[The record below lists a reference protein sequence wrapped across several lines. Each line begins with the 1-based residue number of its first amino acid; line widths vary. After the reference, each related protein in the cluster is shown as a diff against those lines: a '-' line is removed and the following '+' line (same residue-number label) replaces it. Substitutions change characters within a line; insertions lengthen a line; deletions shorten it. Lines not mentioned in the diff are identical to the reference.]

1 MNYFNVFLS
10 ILTHQK
16 SVIDLNCTFFHQTI
30 CSFRTL
36 DVMAVPLPCDSSDAA
51 FAWFTEFQRSSILT
65 NGIVPEW
72 FHGIISRKAAEDE
85 LKCKPP
91 GYFLIRVSESRVGY
105 TLSYRAEDR
114 FRHFMIDV
122 LPDNQFI
129 IVGESTHY
137 RSLHDLVAFHR
148 RSPILPYNE
157 LLTVACEQGG
167 KTNYAE
173 LFLPR
178 KKELNAGQVE
188 WINSP
193 TQAHTPRS
201 DISEHNATS
210 ALQTDVPALPSS
222 PSARLYPSLETELT
236 TLNLQSTDQP
246 TKPVPKPRTIFTS
259 TTHDTPPQ
267 LPPRMCLPSRP
278 QATAEADRSQGL
290 TSVSP
295 DKHQIAASSPV
306 EGRTQQKNQQHL
318 KPVVLSLAQIKKKL
332 KKKHS
337 EDHTY
342 EEIPKDACQEDPT
355 LPAMDSSTMN
365 PKQQAENEYQE
376 LSDCRSSDG
385 IPNFADR
392 ELPYEYLNPPPF
404 APGY

>member
-1 MNYFNVFLS
+1 
-10 ILTHQK
+10 
-16 SVIDLNCTFFHQTI
+16 
-30 CSFRTL
+30 
-36 DVMAVPLPCDSSDAA
+36 MAVPLPCDSSDAA
-51 FAWFTEFQRSSILT
+51 FAWFTEFQRSSILK

-114 FRHFMIDV
+114 CRHFMIDV

-129 IVGESTHY
+129 IVGETTPY
-137 RSLHDLVAFHR
+137 QSLHDLVAFHR
-148 RSPILPYNE
+148 RSPILPFNE

-167 KTNYAE
+167 KNNYAE
-173 LFLPR
+173 LFVSR
-178 KKELNAGQVE
+178 KNTGKVQWVT
-188 WINSP
+188 SP
-193 TQAHTPRS
+193 TQAHTPHS

-210 ALQTDVPALPSS
+210 ALQADLPALPSSS

-236 TLNLQSTDQP
+236 TMNLQSTDQP
-246 TKPVPKPRTIFTS
+246 TKPVPKPRTVFTS
-259 TTHDTPPQ
+259 TTLDTPPQ
-267 LPPRMCLPSRP
+267 LPPRMCLPNRP

-295 DKHQIAASSPV
+295 DRHQIAASSSV
-306 EGRTQQKNQQHL
+306 EGRTQQKNQPHL

-332 KKKHS
+332 KKKQS
-337 EDHTY
+337 EDHMY
-342 EEIPKDACQEDPT
+342 EELPKDARQEDPP
-355 LPAMDSSTMN
+355 LPALDSTMN

-376 LSDCRSSDG
+376 LSECRSSDG
-385 IPNFADR
+385 IPNFADI

>member
-1 MNYFNVFLS
+1 
-10 ILTHQK
+10 
-16 SVIDLNCTFFHQTI
+16 
-30 CSFRTL
+30 
-36 DVMAVPLPCDSSDAA
+36 MAVPLPCDSSDAA
-51 FAWFTEFQRSSILT
+51 FVWFTEFQRSSILK

-72 FHGIISRKAAEDE
+72 FHGIISRKVAEDE

-114 FRHFMIDV
+114 CRHFMIDV

-129 IVGESTHY
+129 IVGETTHY

-167 KTNYAE
+167 KSNYAE
-173 LFLPR
+173 LFFPR
-178 KKELNAGQVE
+178 KKEVNAGQVE
-188 WINSP
+188 WMHSP
-193 TQAHTPRS
+193 TQAHTPHS
-201 DISEHNATS
+201 DISENNATS
-210 ALQTDVPALPSS
+210 ALQTDLPALPSS
-222 PSARLYPSLETELT
+222 PSPRLYPSLETELT
-236 TLNLQSTDQP
+236 ALNLQSTDQP
-246 TKPVPKPRTIFTS
+246 TKPVPKPRTVFNS
-259 TTHDTPPQ
+259 TTLDTPPQ

-295 DKHQIAASSPV
+295 DRHQIAASSPV

-337 EDHTY
+337 EDHMY
-342 EEIPKDACQEDPT
+342 EEVPKDTRQEDPT
-355 LPAMDSSTMN
+355 LPTLDSSTMN
-365 PKQQAENEYQE
+365 PKQQAENEYEE
-376 LSDCRSSDG
+376 LSECRSSDG